1 MTVNQFMAALV
12 LAIGKEAQLTEPEL
26 VKIVSFYKTPD
37 GRVEYREFCDMLEN
51 GKKMS
56 DVTHEICL
64 LIESFMV
71 VRNTLK
77 ASTKML

>member
-51 GKKMS
+51 GKKTLLMKFFFLLN
-56 DVTHEICL
+56 HLCL
-64 LIESFMV
+64 
-71 VRNTLK
+71 
-77 ASTKML
+77 